1 MLKITIHD
9 GAKIFRL
16 QLEGRLA
23 TAWVTELEQC
33 WKTAASTLHS
43 KALLI
48 NLEDV
53 SFVDGAGMTL
63 LAEMHR
69 AGAKFTAAT
78 PYQQEIVAEIT
89 GEPLPEVNQPG
100 ARTPW
105 LRKLVSAF
113 FLLAVLTILQDVVA
127 MAQPAGVLRLTVLRL
142 TMKDAVTMALK
153 QNPQVQIANLN
164 VALSQQDEAIAKS
177 ALLPQVGGQVS
188 QTVRKENLE
197 ANFGRK
203 LQGFPSSV
211 GPFPVIQLG
220 PAGSASIFDL
230 TLYKR
235 LQSARQNT
243 VTGKAQELT
252 VREQT
257 VLLTVSQYLAAM
269 RNAATVKASQS
280 RVELAQAIFDQA
292 ADLQKAGVGTGIDT
306 LRANVQLQSEKQRLI
321 VSGTQLRTSLL
332 GLARLLN
339 AGENE
344 RIELADDL
352 RSQKVAVPDTREVAA
367 AYQNRPE
374 MKTVLSRE
382 RTAELERQE
391 ARAERLPKLSFSGGY
406 SPTGVHATDMLET
419 YQAQVSLTIPIY
431 TGGRLRAGRR
441 KAEIDIQRAEQDR
454 KEVRNQITQQARTA
468 QAELESAAR
477 EVEVASLGVIL
488 ATEEVAQSRDRFQAG
503 VASNIEV
510 VTAQDRL
517 ARASDD
523 EIAALYRYSQAQ
535 ADLSHAFGEMES
547 TYAR

>member
-9 GAKIFRL
+9 GAKMFRL

-33 WKTAASTLHS
+33 WKTAASTLDS
-43 KALLI
+43 KVLLV
-48 NLEDV
+48 NLDDV
-53 SFVDGAGMTL
+53 SFVDGSGMAL
-63 LAEMHR
+63 LGDLHR
-69 AGAKFTAAT
+69 AGAKFTAST
-78 PYQQEIVAEIT
+78 PYQKEIVAEIT
-89 GEPLPEVNQPG
+89 GEPQPK
-100 ARTPW
+100 AKQAATPW
-105 LRKLVSAF
+105 LRKFVSAF
-113 FLLAVLTILQDVVA
+113 FVLAVLLILRDAIA
-127 MAQPAGVLRLTVLRL
+127 MAQPADVLRL
-142 TMKDAVTMALK
+142 TMKDAVAMALK
-153 QNPQVQIANLN
+153 QNPQVQIANLD

-177 ALLPQVGGQVS
+177 ALLPHLNGEVYQS
-188 QTVRKENLE
+188 VRKSNLE

-203 LQGFPSSV
+203 IQNFPSSV

-220 PAGSASIFDL
+220 PTGSVSVFDL

-280 RVELAQAIFDQA
+280 RVELAQAILDQA

-321 VSGTQLRTSLL
+321 VSETQLRIALL

-339 AGENE
+339 AGENQ
-344 RIELADDL
+344 RIELADGL
-352 RSQKVAVPDTREVAA
+352 RSQKVAVPEIQEAA
-367 AYQNRPE
+367 TAYQNRPE
-374 MKTVLSRE
+374 MKTALSRE
-382 RTAELERQE
+382 RTAEFQRQE
-391 ARAERLPKLSFSGGY
+391 ARAEWLPKVSFSGGY
-406 SPTGVHATDMLET
+406 SPTGIHVTDMLET
-419 YQAQVSLTIPIY
+419 YLAQLSLTIPIY
-431 TGGRLRAGRR
+431 TGGRLRAGQR
-441 KAEIDIQRAEQDR
+441 KAEIDIQRAEQDT
-454 KEVRNQITQQARTA
+454 KEIRNQITQQTSTA

-477 EVEVASLGVIL
+477 EVEVASLGVKL

-503 VASNIEV
+503 VANNIEV

-535 ADLSHAFGEMES
+535 ADLAHAFGEMES

>member
-9 GAKIFRL
+9 GGKSFRL

-33 WKTAASTLHS
+33 WKTAASTLDS
-43 KALLI
+43 KTLTV
-48 NLEDV
+48 NLNDV
-53 SFVDGAGMTL
+53 TFVDGSGMAL
-63 LAEMHR
+63 LGDMHR
-69 AGAKFTAAT
+69 AGAKFTAST
-78 PYQQEIVAEIT
+78 PYQREIVAEIT
-89 GEPLPEVNQPG
+89 GELMPEPTQP
-100 ARTPW
+100 RTPW
-105 LRKLVSAF
+105 FRRFVAAF
-113 FLLAVLTILQDVVA
+113 FVLALLLILHDVIA
-127 MAQPAGVLRLTVLRL
+127 MAQQPGVLRL

-153 QNPQVQIANLN
+153 QNPQVQIANLS
-164 VALSQQDEAIAKS
+164 VAFSQQDEAIARS
-177 ALLPQVGGQVS
+177 ALLPQLRGEAYQA
-188 QTVRKENLE
+188 VRKQNLE
-197 ANFGRK
+197 VNFGRK
-203 LQGFPSSV
+203 IQNFPSSV

-220 PAGSASIFDL
+220 PTGSATIFDL

-243 VTGKAQELT
+243 ITGRAQELT

-280 RVELAQAIFDQA
+280 RVQLAGAIFDQA
-292 ADLQKAGVGTGIDT
+292 TDLQKAGVGTGIDT

-321 VSGTQLRTSLL
+321 VSGTQLGTSLL

-339 AGENE
+339 SGENQS
-344 RIELADDL
+344 IELADDL
-352 RSQKVAVPDTREVAA
+352 RSQAVATPESREVAI

-374 MKTVLSRE
+374 MKTALSRE
-382 RTAELERQE
+382 RTAELHRQE
-391 ARAERLPKLSFSGGY
+391 ARAEWLPKIGFSGGY
-406 SPTGVHATDMLET
+406 APAGVHVTDMLET
-419 YQAQVSLTIPIY
+419 YQAQLSLTIPIY
-431 TGGRLRAGRR
+431 TGGRLRAGQR
-441 KAEIDIQRAEQDR
+441 KAEIDIERAEQDR
-454 KEVRNQITQQARTA
+454 KEVRNEITQQARTA

-477 EVEVASLGVIL
+477 EVEVANLGVKL

-503 VASNIEV
+503 VANNIEV

-535 ADLSHAFGEMES
+535 ADLAHAFGEMES